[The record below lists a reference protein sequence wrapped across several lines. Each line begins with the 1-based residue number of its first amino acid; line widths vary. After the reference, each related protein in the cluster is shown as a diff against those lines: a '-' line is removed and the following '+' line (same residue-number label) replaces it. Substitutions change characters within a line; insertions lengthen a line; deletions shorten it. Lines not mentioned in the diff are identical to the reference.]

1 MPNRS
6 PLDIYLQNRI
16 NENASKLSK
25 TIDDTLQREQQC
37 LELIVQSIN
46 HCKMNIAKCD
56 KIIKSCRVQSLPIYQ
71 AKRNAFHDNLVIW
84 NTLGHIQMASIE
96 MKGFIKQFSS
106 GALGIG
112 EQQNIIKSAYVSIY
126 ETSKRLIDGT
136 GDIMKFLSSN
146 FVSYDSSSLKL
157 VRKEL
162 TTFRENNKDKLIL
175 VRNKIAAHR
184 DSDVCE
190 QIETI
195 EGLHLSEAV
204 SLITEYGRIIN
215 KLGVVTSPLKA
226 LGIKRLEATKLISQ
240 REKETHNEVIVVFD
254 ERMGDKLKFNT
265 PSLQNRSTILYIE
278 VRG

>member
-25 TIDDTLQREQQC
+25 TIDETLQREQQC

-71 AKRNAFHDNLVIW
+71 EKRNAFHDNLVIW

-106 GALGIG
+106 GTSEIR

-146 FVSYDSSSLKL
+146 FVTYDSSQLKS

-204 SLITEYGRIIN
+204 SLITEYGNIIN
-215 KLGVVTSPLKA
+215 KLGVVTSPLQA
-226 LGIKRLEATKLISQ
+226 LGVKQLETTK
-240 REKETHNEVIVVFD
+240 
-254 ERMGDKLKFNT
+254 
-265 PSLQNRSTILYIE
+265 
-278 VRG
+278 

>member
-1 MPNRS
+1 MTNRS

-25 TIDDTLQREQQC
+25 TIDETLQREQQC

-106 GALGIG
+106 GTSEIR

-146 FVSYDSSSLKL
+146 FVTYDSSQLKS

-204 SLITEYGRIIN
+204 SLITEYGNIIN
-215 KLGVVTSPLKA
+215 KLGVVTSPLQA
-226 LGIKRLEATKLISQ
+226 LGVKQLETTK
-240 REKETHNEVIVVFD
+240 
-254 ERMGDKLKFNT
+254 
-265 PSLQNRSTILYIE
+265 
-278 VRG
+278 

>member
-1 MPNRS
+1 
-6 PLDIYLQNRI
+6 
-16 NENASKLSK
+16 
-25 TIDDTLQREQQC
+25 
-37 LELIVQSIN
+37 
-46 HCKMNIAKCD
+46 
-56 KIIKSCRVQSLPIYQ
+56 
-71 AKRNAFHDNLVIW
+71 
-84 NTLGHIQMASIE
+84 MASIE

-106 GALGIG
+106 GALEIR
-112 EQQNIIKSAYVSIY
+112 EQQNIIKSAYISIY

-146 FVSYDSSSLKL
+146 FVSYDSSQLKS

-204 SLITEYGRIIN
+204 SLITEYGSIIN
-215 KLGVVTSPLKA
+215 KLGAVTSPLQA
-226 LGIKRLEATKLISQ
+226 LGIKRLKA
-240 REKETHNEVIVVFD
+240 V
-254 ERMGDKLKFNT
+254 
-265 PSLQNRSTILYIE
+265 
-278 VRG
+278 

>member
-1 MPNRS
+1 MTKQS

-16 NENASKLSK
+16 NENARKLRE
-25 TIDDTLQREQQC
+25 IVDETLQKEQSC
-37 LELIVQSIN
+37 LKLIIQSV
-46 HCKMNIAKCD
+46 HFCKKQIAICD
-56 KIIKSCRVQSLPIYQ
+56 KHMKCCSLQSLRYYE
-71 AKRNAFHDNLVIW
+71 AKRKAFRDNLTIW

-96 MKGFIKQFSS
+96 MKEFIRQLTSKD
-106 GALGIG
+106 LR
-112 EQQNIIKSAYVSIY
+112 EQDKQNIIKSAYVSIY
-126 ETSKRLIDGT
+126 ETSKRLVDGT
-136 GDIMKFLSSN
+136 GDLMKFISSN

-226 LGIKRLEATKLISQ
+226 LGIKRLEATK
-240 REKETHNEVIVVFD
+240 
-254 ERMGDKLKFNT
+254 
-265 PSLQNRSTILYIE
+265 
-278 VRG
+278 

>member
-1 MPNRS
+1 MTKQS

-16 NENASKLSK
+16 NENARKLREIVDES
-25 TIDDTLQREQQC
+25 LQKEQSC
-37 LELIVQSIN
+37 LKLIIQSV
-46 HCKMNIAKCD
+46 HFCKKQIAICD
-56 KIIKSCRVQSLPIYQ
+56 KHMKCCSLQSLRYYE
-71 AKRNAFHDNLVIW
+71 AKRKAFRDNLTIW

-96 MKGFIKQFSS
+96 MKEFIRQLTSKD
-106 GALGIG
+106 LR
-112 EQQNIIKSAYVSIY
+112 EQDKQNIIKSAYVSIY
-126 ETSKRLIDGT
+126 ETSKRLVDGT
-136 GDIMKFLSSN
+136 GDLMKFISSN

-190 QIETI
+190 QIGTI

-226 LGIKRLEATKLISQ
+226 LGIKRLEATK
-240 REKETHNEVIVVFD
+240 
-254 ERMGDKLKFNT
+254 
-265 PSLQNRSTILYIE
+265 
-278 VRG
+278 

>member
-1 MPNRS
+1 MTKQS

-16 NENASKLSK
+16 NENARKLRE
-25 TIDDTLQREQQC
+25 IVDETLQKEQSC
-37 LELIVQSIN
+37 LKLIIQSV
-46 HCKMNIAKCD
+46 HFCKKQIAICD
-56 KIIKSCRVQSLPIYQ
+56 KHMKCCSLQSLRYYE
-71 AKRNAFHDNLVIW
+71 AKRKAFRDNLTIW

-96 MKGFIKQFSS
+96 MKEFIRQLTSKD
-106 GALGIG
+106 LR
-112 EQQNIIKSAYVSIY
+112 EQDKQNIIKSAYVSIY
-126 ETSKRLIDGT
+126 ETSKRLVDGT
-136 GDIMKFLSSN
+136 GDLMKFISSN

-190 QIETI
+190 QIGTI

-226 LGIKRLEATKLISQ
+226 LGIKRLEATK
-240 REKETHNEVIVVFD
+240 
-254 ERMGDKLKFNT
+254 
-265 PSLQNRSTILYIE
+265 
-278 VRG
+278 